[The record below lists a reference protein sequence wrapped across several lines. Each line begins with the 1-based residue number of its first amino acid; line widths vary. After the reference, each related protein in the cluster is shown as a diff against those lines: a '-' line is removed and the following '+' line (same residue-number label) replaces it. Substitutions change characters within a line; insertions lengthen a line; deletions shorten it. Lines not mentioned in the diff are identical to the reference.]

1 MPRATSMMVFGR
13 GGQNTILVATM
24 LSFRLVKRLTAGS
37 VHVQLERV
45 AVRVLHVDRGAA
57 ALADHLDAGRLQPLA
72 QRGKSTGCN
81 VNAEVV
87 ETTRLGVDGLLDLD
101 EVQQIEATRALD
113 EQHAA
118 ILVGFA

>member
-57 ALADHLDAGRLQPLA
+57 ALADHWDARGLEPLA
-72 QRGKSTGCN
+72 QRGEATGRD
-81 VNAEVV
+81 VNAEVI
-87 ETTRLGVDGLLDLD
+87 ETAGLGVDGRLHLD
-101 EVQQIEATRALD
+101 EVQQIAATNAL
-113 EQHAA
+113 EEEHAGMQ
-118 ILVGFA
+118 VGLA